1 MTIQVCAFLQAVLG
15 REVVQLED
23 LVKWAEK
30 THGPSHKD
38 VTAAC
43 EVKDQANSV
52 VKVRMW
58 VGGDSCRGTVGSSV
72 CLHCS

>member
-1 MTIQVCAFLQAVLG
+1 MTIQVCVFLQAVLG

-30 THGPSHKD
+30 AHGSSHKD
-38 VTAAC
+38 VTVAC

-52 VKVRMW
+52 VKVRTW
-58 VGGDSCRGTVGSSV
+58 VGVDSCRGTLEASA

>member
-1 MTIQVCAFLQAVLG
+1 MTNQVCAFLQAVLG

-38 VTAAC
+38 VTEAC

-52 VKVRMW
+52 VKVRTW
-58 VGGDSCRGTVGSSV
+58 FGACDALVGIPVVLVFSS
-72 CLHCS
+72 